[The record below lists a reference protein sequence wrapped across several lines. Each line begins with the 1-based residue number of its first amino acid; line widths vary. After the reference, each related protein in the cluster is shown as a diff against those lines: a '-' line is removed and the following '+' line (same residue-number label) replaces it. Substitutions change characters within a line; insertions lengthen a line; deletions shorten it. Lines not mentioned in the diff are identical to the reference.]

1 MLTIKHYE
9 SEASESVLEA
19 RSTEFTHSEGEPPKL
34 LAFGASIDGSVGIN
48 VDGPNGGGNDP
59 NQHTTTVAFGNGV
72 VFVMNGSGST
82 IAKYDLDAIAEQ
94 WHDREKRGAYNRSTG
109 EAKLEAEVQTEAEI
123 KATREYS
130 GMTFEQASREAE
142 HLIKRDGWFKS
153 FGRLG
158 VLRSRMLE
166 TASTPKTP

>member
-48 VDGPNGGGNDP
+48 VDGPNGG
-59 NQHTTTVAFGNGV
+59 GNGV